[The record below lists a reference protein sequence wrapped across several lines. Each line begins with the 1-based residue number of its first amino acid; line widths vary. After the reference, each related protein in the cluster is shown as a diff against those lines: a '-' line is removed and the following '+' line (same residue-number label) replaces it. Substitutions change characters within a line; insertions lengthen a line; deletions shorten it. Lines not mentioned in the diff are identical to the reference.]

1 MIENKLLGL
10 INILNGPEKREC
22 SVFLKSPYFNQ
33 REDVTRLWECLLAS
47 PACAAEEA
55 FSHCYPGEAFD
66 DARWRHLQSFLLS
79 RIENFL
85 AQRAWEQNPVLA
97 ELHLAEVYRRRNEAK
112 ALDHV
117 FRRAAARLDK
127 RPRDNEFYQLRYR
140 LEWEQYAAMES
151 PGQKRDNNLQAVGNA
166 LDLYLLGAKLRLA
179 CLMES
184 HRTVFNTDFDTSFLP
199 LLLQFLDE
207 SPLKEEPL
215 IALYYHCYKAL
226 RGGEEAHFRAFRG
239 ELERQSAHLPADERR
254 IFLLLAINFCIR
266 RLNTGEPRFIREA
279 FDLYGVGLDTGI
291 LLENGLLSRFAFKN
305 IVALGLRLEQF
316 DWVGQFIEQYAP
328 FLEEKYRDPNRLYN
342 LARLHYARKQY
353 QMAMPLLAR
362 VDESDLM
369 LNLDSRVMLLKMYYE
384 TGEWD
389 ALDAL
394 IASFKIFLLRKKKS
408 LGYHQAHYLNI
419 IRFVQKLTRLRHNDR
434 QAVAALREAVQQQ
447 PALIERE
454 WLLDMLLS

>member
-1 MIENKLLGL
+1 MFENKLF
-10 INILNGPEKREC
+10 NIISFLTGPEKREC
-22 SVFLKSPYFNQ
+22 GVFLKSPYFNQ
-33 REDVTRLWECLLAS
+33 RDDVVRLWEYLLEMPNRSAQ
-47 PACAAEEA
+47 EA
-55 FSHCYPGEAFD
+55 FARCYPGEPFD
-66 DARWRHLQSFLLS
+66 DTRWRHVQSFLLA
-79 RIENFL
+79 RVENFL
-85 AQRAWEQNPVLA
+85 AQRSWEQNPVLA
-97 ELHLAEVYRRRNEAK
+97 ELHLAEAYRRRKEGK

-117 FRRAAARLDK
+117 FRRAAGRLDK
-127 RPRDNEFYQLRYR
+127 RPRDNEFYYLRYR

-151 PGQKRDNNLQAVGNA
+151 AGHTRDNNLQAVGHS

-184 HRTVFNTDFDTSFLP
+184 HRTVFNTDFDTSFLA
-199 LLLQFLDE
+199 LLLQFLEE

-226 RGGEEAHFRAFRG
+226 KGGEEDHFRAFRG
-239 ELERQSAHLPADERR
+239 ELERQSAQLPADERR

-305 IVALGLRLEQF
+305 IVALGLRLEHF

-328 FLEEKYRDPNRLYN
+328 LLEEKYRNPNRLYN

-394 IASFKIFLLRKKKS
+394 IASFRIFLLRKKKS

-434 QAVAALREAVQQQ
+434 QAVAALRQTVQQQ

-454 WLLDMLLS
+454 WLLEMLA